1 MRRRTAYGRRRAAAC
16 ALALIGAAPLAPL
29 AALAA
34 QPARRTDRSP
44 AERAIA
50 QGRLDEA
57 ESAFYAASARA
68 PREPAA
74 RGALGAFLA
83 SRGRFKA
90 GAVLLEEARE
100 FGGDARAIDERLK
113 HVFAWTGEWQRWAT
127 LPSAATFP
135 EPERARAQWLAAHPR
150 TRSGPDS
157 SVVPLEPNEV
167 FGFGRIAL
175 RVGET
180 TLRAD
185 VDPNVE
191 GLVLPAVLDLT
202 GILELFGSRGD
213 TTFAAAAAVSI
224 GAQSLANVPV
234 RLEPDARPRV
244 GLDLLASL
252 TPTFDLAARRLT
264 LRGAVPNPPA
274 GDQVPFLLG
283 FPGVRIVPRRGEP
296 PVALESPAG
305 RSALRGARWTF
316 DARRGAIVVP

>member
-1 MRRRTAYGRRRAAAC
+1 MRRRRAYGRRRAAAC
-16 ALALIGAAPLAPL
+16 ALAFIGAAPLA
-29 AALAA
+29 A
-34 QPARRTDRSP
+34 QPASRTDPSS

-57 ESAFYAASARA
+57 ESALYAASARA

-83 SRGRFKA
+83 SRGHLKA
-90 GAVLLEEARE
+90 GAVLLEEARQ

-127 LPSAATFP
+127 LPSAATLSG
-135 EPERARAQWLAAHPR
+135 PERARARWLAAHPR

-167 FGFGRIAL
+167 FGLGRIAL

-180 TLRAD
+180 IVRAD
-185 VDPNVE
+185 VDPAVE

-202 GILELFGSRGD
+202 GILQLFGSRGD
-213 TTFAAAAAVSI
+213 TIFAAAAVVSI

-264 LRGAVPNPPA
+264 LRGAVPPPPA

-316 DARRGAIVVP
+316 DVRRGAIVVP